1 MIYSI
6 LVIYNKDITSS
17 KSYDFI
23 KNYSSIK
30 LIVCDNSTI
39 ENKNEEKILS
49 DGNIYVSMHG
59 NKGLSKAYNEGLK
72 NIPCSKDDYVLLLD
86 DDTAL
91 TDEYMQAVFKC
102 IKSKKDIYIPIVKTT
117 NMLMSPV
124 ISKDGCI
131 YPIKE
136 MDQIHDSTISAI
148 NSGMVICTD
157 VFKDYQYPEPMF
169 LDYVDHAFMLE
180 MNRRHKQ
187 IEVMNV
193 TVFQSFS
200 VDEFNKVAEK
210 NRFKIFKKDIAYYY
224 KELVKNRKFYLYI
237 LLKRKIRLIL
247 KYRDVRILG
256 W

>member
-6 LVIYNKDITSS
+6 LVVYNKDIASS

-39 ENKNEEKILS
+39 ENKNEEKVLN
-49 DGNIYVSMHG
+49 DGNMYISMHG
-59 NKGLSKAYNEGLK
+59 NKGLSKAYNKALK
-72 NIPCSKDDYVLLLD
+72 NIPYSKDDYVLLLD
-86 DDTAL
+86 DDTTL
-91 TDEYMQAVFKC
+91 TNEYIQTVFRS
-102 IKSKKDIYIPIVKTT
+102 IETKKDVYIPIVKTS

-131 YPIKE
+131 CPIKE
-136 MDQIHDSTISAI
+136 IDQIHDSKISAI
-148 NSGMVICTD
+148 NSGMLICTD
-157 VFKDYQYPEPMF
+157 VFNDYQYPEQMF
-169 LDYVDHAFMLE
+169 LDYVDHAFMFE

-187 IEVMNV
+187 MEVMNI

-200 VDEFNKVAEK
+200 VDEFNKIAEK

-237 LLKRKIRLIL
+237 LLKRKIRLIF